1 MRLQTRAFAMATGA
15 LASAGVFM
23 VTLLA
28 LAVFGRGAD
37 PGLLAGFLFG
47 FSISVEGAFIG
58 AMWAY
63 AYGFMVGAAFAF
75 AYNIA
80 VIPPAPPLVDWDAAE
95 PGEES

>member
-15 LASAGVFM
+15 LASAAVFM

-47 FSISVEGAFIG
+47 FSISVE
-58 AMWAY
+58 
-63 AYGFMVGAAFAF
+63 
-75 AYNIA
+75 
-80 VIPPAPPLVDWDAAE
+80 
-95 PGEES
+95 

>member
-1 MRLQTRAFAMATGA
+1 MRLQTRAFAVAAGA
-15 LASAGVFM
+15 LASAAVFV
-23 VTLLA
+23 VTMLA
-28 LAVFGRGAD
+28 LAVFGRGA
-37 PGLLAGFLFG
+37 PTGLLSGILFG
-47 FSISVEGAFIG
+47 YSITVQGAFIG

-63 AYGFMVGAAFAF
+63 AYGFMMGAAFAF

>member
-15 LASAGVFM
+15 LASAAVFV

-28 LAVFGRGAD
+28 LAVFGRTTD
-37 PGLLAGFLFG
+37 PGILAGVLFAY
-47 FSISVEGAFIG
+47 SISVEGAFIG

-63 AYGFMVGAAFAF
+63 AYGFLAGAAFAF

-80 VIPPAPPLVDWDAAE
+80 VIPPAPPLVHRDAVE
-95 PGEES
+95 PEEES